1 MVNNFIKTVVVAI
14 ALTSGTAIFAAQFV
28 VELTEPLTGDDSALK
43 QSLKVTEVE
52 RFDATGKSYVV
63 LDVKDE
69 AVLETYFNAKNITPL
84 KVKEVDFVNS
94 PEVGGG
100 DKAGANPMPGHQ
112 VFVIERP
119 IPGVGD
125 LPLAIKEEIS
135 MGSNAAIAKMGD
147 GIEWDHSYLTDE
159 GTYCVY
165 RAVDI
170 DKIEEH
176 SDLAGAPIRII
187 TPVVH
192 TKAGSE

>member
-14 ALTSGTAIFAAQFV
+14 ALTSGTAISAAQFV
-28 VELTEPLTGDDSALK
+28 VELTEPLTGNDTALR

-52 RFDATGKSYVV
+52 RFDAPGKSYVV

-69 AVLETYFNAKNITPL
+69 AVLEAYFYAKSIKPL
-84 KVKEVDFVNS
+84 KFKEVGFVNS

-100 DKAGANPMPGHQ
+100 AKAGSSPMPGHQ
-112 VFVIERP
+112 VYVIERP
-119 IPGVGD
+119 IPGIGN
-125 LPLAIKEEIS
+125 LPLATQEEIS
-135 MGSNAAIAKMGD
+135 MESNAALAKIGE

-165 RAVDI
+165 RAVDT
-170 DKIEEH
+170 DKIVEH
-176 SDLAGAPIRII
+176 GKLANAPIDTI

-192 TKAGSE
+192 TKAENE